1 MTTSS
6 TQGQGGPRRIS
17 TFEQFVKFVTDASG
31 LERTFRLLQ
40 AITQILCSYE
50 PLRQITL
57 LMLTSLT
64 SLLLFSTAGS
74 VEKSSAISSRATTE
88 LIHSLLSIPTLIA
101 LRSSFALGR
110 RFFRVGR
117 FLDSFRSAWKLFS
130 SFSSPKSNS
139 KEKPGLSLQTLQI
152 YLAMFSSSFNGL
164 YLLLETLHFPEVL
177 LAAAAAAPSSSSSH
191 DDVVGERQL
200 TTLWGADLARTLH
213 VEGQRFWFLS
223 LVCGVAAGTVK
234 LINLWT
240 LRRGAVPSAGSGQT
254 LNLAASLGST
264 DSAEGEDKQ
273 GEEIE
278 KARKE
283 EQKTRLARER
293 EEFSVTSRKVGRRV
307 IADLLDLVLPGTV
320 VGWVEMGSG
329 MVGVCM
335 LGSTWLTGLE
345 VWERCGGGE

>member
-1 MTTSS
+1 MTTS

-40 AITQILCSYE
+40 AITQILCCYE
-50 PLRQITL
+50 PLRQFTL
-57 LMLTSLT
+57 IMLTSLT
-64 SLLLFSTAGS
+64 SLLLSSTAGS
-74 VEKSSAISSRATTE
+74 VEKSSGVSATTE
-88 LIHSLLSIPTLIA
+88 LIHSLLSIPTLLA

-117 FLDSFRSAWKLFS
+117 FLDSFRSAWNLFS
-130 SFSSPKSNS
+130 SSSSPTTKTSKNS
-139 KEKPGLSLQTLQI
+139 GHLQALQI
-152 YLAMFSSSFNGL
+152 YLAIFSSSFNGL

-177 LAAAAAAPSSSSSH
+177 LAAAAAAPSSSAG
-191 DDVVGERQL
+191 VGERQQLL
-200 TTLWGADLARTLH
+200 TTFWGPDLARTLH
-213 VEGQRFWFLS
+213 VEGQRFWFFA

-234 LINLWT
+234 LINLWA
-240 LRRGAVPSAGSGQT
+240 LRRDVPSARSGQ
-254 LNLAASLGST
+254 NLTSTSLSVST
-264 DSAEGEDKQ
+264 TCAEEKKQ
-273 GEEIE
+273 GGEIE

-283 EQKTRLARER
+283 QKERQARERER
-293 EEFSVTSRKVGRRV
+293 EEFRVTSRKVGRKV
-307 IADLLDLVLPGTV
+307 IADLLDLALPGTV

>member
-1 MTTSS
+1 MTTTSI
-6 TQGQGGPRRIS
+6 QGQGPRQIS

-50 PLRQITL
+50 LLRQTTL
-57 LMLTSLT
+57 IMLTSLT
-64 SLLLFSTAGS
+64 SFLLPSILFSTAGS
-74 VEKSSAISSRATTE
+74 SVEKSCVATTE
-88 LIHSLLSIPTLIA
+88 LIHSLLSIPTLLA

-117 FLDSFRSAWKLFS
+117 FLDSFRSAWKLFT
-130 SFSSPKSNS
+130 SPSSNS
-139 KEKPGLSLQTLQI
+139 GLLLQTLQI
-152 YLAMFSSSFNGL
+152 YLAIFSSSFSGI

-177 LAAAAAAPSSSSSH
+177 LAAAAAPSASSSH

-200 TTLWGADLARTLH
+200 TTLWGPDLARTLH
-213 VEGQRFWFLS
+213 VEGQRFWFFA
-223 LVCGVAAGTVK
+223 LVCGVAAGVVK
-234 LINLWT
+234 LINLWA
-240 LRRGAVPSAGSGQT
+240 LRRAVLSSSSGSAGQN
-254 LNLAASLGST
+254 LNLTSSLGS
-264 DSAEGEDKQ
+264 DSAEGEKKKGD
-273 GEEIE
+273 IE
-278 KARKE
+278 KARKD
-283 EQKTRLARER
+283 QASRER
-293 EEFSVTSRKVGRRV
+293 EEFRVTSRRIGRRV
-307 IADLLDLVLPGTV
+307 IADLLDLALPGTV